1 MSESPRKFK
10 RVLIPAVGVVAL
22 LLVAGVV
29 TTIVYGRGV
38 GLAVAELGDGTAV
51 TPSGVERVS
60 ITTAEVGGLDRVT
73 VHVDGQPVE
82 ARRADGRM
90 TLTGVKLAEGR
101 HTLSVRAANP
111 LPWMPD
117 VEVQRE
123 FTVDATPPSLKVDA
137 AEAESPRGPVTVKGG
152 ADGAQSVKVGDKTVP
167 VRDGKFE
174 ASLDSVPDRV
184 QVEATD
190 AAGNA
195 QRQEVAVKVT
205 HPGMRAVHM
214 SAAAWATASLRDP
227 VLAMAREGRID
238 TVQLD
243 IKDESGEIGYD
254 SQVPLARQIG
264 ANRNY
269 YDAKAVIDEL
279 HGLGLRVVGRLVAF
293 RDPVLGKASW
303 QSGARD
309 RVAQNSSGAPW
320 SAHYGEY
327 AFTNF
332 ANPEVRDYN
341 IAIAKEAA
349 SLGFD
354 DILYDYVRRPDG
366 PLGQMVFPGLATS
379 PEQSIVEFLRD
390 NRAAVRPLGA
400 YLGAS
405 VFGIA
410 AHSPGDVA
418 QDIPA
423 IAAHVDYVSP
433 MVYPSHWG
441 PGEYGVGNPNAQP
454 YEIVR
459 ASVADFVGMTQGTG
473 ATVIPWLQAF
483 SLGVAYG
490 PGEVQA
496 QVRASAEAGAPS
508 FLLWNAACTYGSA
521 GLEPA

>member
-1 MSESPRKFK
+1 MSESPRKLK
-10 RVLIPAVGVVAL
+10 RVLIPVVGVVVL

-38 GLAVAELGDGTAV
+38 GLAVAELGEGTAV

-60 ITTAEVGGLDRVT
+60 ITTAEVSGLDRVT
-73 VHVDGQPVE
+73 VQVDGQPVQ

-90 TLTGVKLAEGR
+90 TLTGLTLAEGR
-101 HTLSVRAANP
+101 HTLSVRAGNP
-111 LPWMPD
+111 LPWLPD
-117 VEVQRE
+117 VRVQRE
-123 FTVDATPPSLKVDA
+123 FTVDATPPTLTVDV
-137 AEAESPRGPVTVKGG
+137 AEAASPRGPVTVKGSAEG
-152 ADGAQSVKVGDKTVP
+152 ADTVKVGDQQVP
-167 VRDGKFE
+167 LRDGKFE
-174 ASLDSVPDRV
+174 ASLKEVPAAIR
-184 QVEATD
+184 VEAGD

-195 QRQEVAVKVT
+195 QSLDVAVKVT
-205 HPGMRAVHM
+205 HPGMRGVHM

-227 VLAMAREGRID
+227 VLALAREGRID

-264 ANRNY
+264 ATRNY
-269 YDAKAVIDEL
+269 YDARAVIDEL

-303 QSGARD
+303 ESGARD

-332 ANPEVRDYN
+332 ANPEVRAYN
-341 IAIAKEAA
+341 VAIAAEAA

-354 DILYDYVRRPDG
+354 DVLYDYVRRPDG

-379 PEQSIVEFLRD
+379 PEQSIVDFLKE

-410 AHSPGDVA
+410 AHSPTDVA

-441 PGEYGVGNPNAQP
+441 PGEYGVANPNAQP

-459 ASVADFVGMTQGTG
+459 ASVADFVRMTEGTG

-490 PGEVQA
+490 PAEVQA

-508 FLLWNAACTYGSA
+508 FLLWNAACGYGSA

>member
-1 MSESPRKFK
+1 MSDSPRKLK
-10 RVLIPAVGVVAL
+10 RVLIPVVGFVVL

-29 TTIVYGRGV
+29 TTIVHGRGV

-60 ITTAEVGGLDRVT
+60 ITTAEVSGLDRVT

-123 FTVDATPPSLKVDA
+123 FTVDATPPALKVDV
-137 AEAESPRGPVTVKGG
+137 AEAESPRGPVTVKGS
-152 ADGAQSVKVGDKTVP
+152 ADGADEVLVGDQRVP

-174 ASLDSVPDRV
+174 ASLASAATSVR
-184 QVEATD
+184 VEASD

-195 QRQEVAVKVT
+195 QRQDVAVKVT
-205 HPGMRAVHM
+205 HPGMRGVHM

-264 ANRNY
+264 ATRNY
-269 YDAKAVIDEL
+269 YDARAAVQEL

-303 QSGARD
+303 DSGARD
-309 RVAQNSSGAPW
+309 RVAQNTAGAPW

-332 ANPEVRDYN
+332 ANPDVRAYN
-341 IAIAKEAA
+341 IAIAEEAA

-366 PLGQMVFPGLATS
+366 PIGQMVFPGLTTS
-379 PEQSIVEFLRD
+379 PEQSIVDFLKD

-410 AHSPGDVA
+410 AHSPVDVA

-423 IAAHVDYVSP
+423 ISAHVDYVAP

-441 PGEYGVGNPNAQP
+441 PGEYGVDNPNAQP

-459 ASVADFVGMTQGTG
+459 ASVADFVRLTGDSG

-483 SLGVAYG
+483 SLGHAYG
-490 PGEVQA
+490 PAEVQA
-496 QVRASAEAGAPS
+496 QVRATAEAGAPS
-508 FLLWNAACTYGSA
+508 FLLWNAACAYGSA

>member
-1 MSESPRKFK
+1 
-10 RVLIPAVGVVAL
+10 VVIPAVGVVVL
-22 LLVAGVV
+22 LLIAAVV

-38 GLAVAELGDGTAV
+38 GLSVAELADGIAV
-51 TPSGVERVS
+51 TRSGVERVS
-60 ITTAEVGGLDRVT
+60 ITTADPKGLDRVT
-73 VHVDGQPVE
+73 VHLDGQPVE
-82 ARRADGRM
+82 VVRADGRM

-101 HTLSVRAANP
+101 HILSVFAANP

-117 VEVQRE
+117 AQVRRE
-123 FTVDATPPSLKVDA
+123 FTVDDTPPTLNVDVV
-137 AEAESPRGPVTVKGG
+137 EAESPRGPVTVRGS
-152 ADGAQSVKVGDKTVP
+152 ADGADSVLVGDQKVP

-174 ASLDSVPDRV
+174 ASLAAAPTRIR
-184 QVEATD
+184 VEAND

-195 QRQEVAVKVT
+195 QHREVPVKVT

-214 SAAAWATASLRDP
+214 SATAWATPSLRDP

-264 ANRNY
+264 ANRNH
-269 YDAKAVIDEL
+269 YDARAVLDDL
-279 HGLGLRVVGRLVAF
+279 HGKGLRVVGRLVAF

-303 QSGARD
+303 DSGARD
-309 RVAQNSSGAPW
+309 RVAQNASGAPW
-320 SAHYGEY
+320 SAHYGQY

-332 ANPEVRDYN
+332 ANPEVRAYN
-341 IAIAKEAA
+341 TAIAEEAA
-349 SLGFD
+349 RLGFD

-366 PLGQMVFPGLATS
+366 PLRQMVFPGLSTT
-379 PEQSIVEFLRD
+379 PEQSIVDFLRD
-390 NRAAVRPLGA
+390 NRAAVRPHGA

-410 AHSPGDVA
+410 AHSPQDVA

-423 IAAHVDYVSP
+423 LSAHVDYVAP

-441 PGEYGVGNPNAQP
+441 PNEYGVVNPNAQP
-454 YEIVR
+454 YDIVR
-459 ASVADFVGMTQGTG
+459 ASVADFVRLTEGTG

-483 SLGVAYG
+483 SLGHAYG

-496 QVRASAEAGAPS
+496 QVVATRDAGAPS
-508 FLLWNAACTYGSA
+508 FLLWHAGCTYGSA

>member
-1 MSESPRKFK
+1 MTDSPRKLK
-10 RVLIPAVGVVAL
+10 RVLIPAVGVVVL
-22 LLVAGVV
+22 LLIAGVV
-29 TTIVYGRGV
+29 TTIVHGRGV
-38 GLAVAELGDGTAV
+38 GLAVADLSDGSTV

-60 ITTAEVGGLDRVT
+60 ITTAEAGGLDRVT
-73 VHVDGQPVE
+73 VHVDGQPVKV
-82 ARRADGRM
+82 RRADGRM
-90 TLTGVKLAEGR
+90 TLTGVELAEGA

-117 VEVQRE
+117 VELERG
-123 FTVDATPPSLKVDA
+123 FTVDATPPSLQVDV
-137 AEAESPRGPVTVKGG
+137 AEAESPRGPVTVKGS
-152 ADGAQSVKVGDKTVP
+152 ADGAESVKVGDQEVP
-167 VRDGKFE
+167 VRDGRFE
-174 ASLDSVPDRV
+174 ASLASVPTGV
-184 QVEATD
+184 VVEARD

-195 QRQEVAVKVT
+195 QRHEAAVKVT

-243 IKDESGEIGYD
+243 VKDESGEIGYD
-254 SQVPLARQIG
+254 SQVPLAREIG

-269 YDAKAVIDEL
+269 YDARAVVEEL

-303 QSGARD
+303 DSGARD
-309 RVAQNSSGAPW
+309 RVAQNTAGAPW
-320 SAHYGEY
+320 SAHYGQY

-332 ANPEVRDYN
+332 ANAEVRDYN

-354 DILYDYVRRPDG
+354 DVLYDYVRRPDG

-379 PEQSIVEFLRD
+379 PEQSIVDFLKD

-410 AHSPGDVA
+410 AHSPQDVA

-423 IAAHVDYVSP
+423 ISAHVDYVAP

-441 PGEYGVGNPNAQP
+441 PGEYGVDDPNSKP

-459 ASVADFVGMTQGTG
+459 ASVADFVGMAQGTG
-473 ATVIPWLQAF
+473 ATVVPWLQAF
-483 SLGVAYG
+483 SLGHHYG

-496 QVRASAEAGAPS
+496 QVKASADAGAPS
-508 FLLWNAACTYGSA
+508 FLLWNAACAYDAA

>member
-1 MSESPRKFK
+1 MSESPRKLK
-10 RVLIPAVGVVAL
+10 RVLIPVVGVVVL

-38 GLAVAELGDGTAV
+38 GLAVAELGEGTAV

-60 ITTAEVGGLDRVT
+60 ITTAEVSGLDRVT
-73 VHVDGQPVE
+73 VQVDGQPVQ

-90 TLTGVKLAEGR
+90 TLTGLQLAEGR
-101 HTLSVRAANP
+101 HTLSVRAGNP
-111 LPWMPD
+111 LPWLPD
-117 VEVQRE
+117 VQVRRE
-123 FTVDATPPSLKVDA
+123 FTVDATPPALKVDV
-137 AEAESPRGPVTVKGG
+137 AEAGSPRGPVTVKGS
-152 ADGAQSVKVGDKTVP
+152 ADGADVVKVGGQEVP
-167 VRDGKFE
+167 LRDGKFE
-174 ASLDSVPDRV
+174 ASLKEVPDGIR
-184 QVEATD
+184 VEATD
-190 AAGNA
+190 AAGNT
-195 QRQEVAVKVT
+195 QSQDVPVKVT
-205 HPGMRAVHM
+205 HPGMRAVHL

-227 VLAMAREGRID
+227 VLALAREGRID

-243 IKDESGEIGYD
+243 VKDESGEIGYD

-269 YDAKAVIDEL
+269 YDARAVVDEL

-303 QSGARD
+303 DSGARD

-332 ANPEVRDYN
+332 ANPEVRAYN
-341 IAIAKEAA
+341 IAIAAEAA

-354 DILYDYVRRPDG
+354 DVLYDYVRRPDG

-379 PEQSIVEFLRD
+379 PEQSIVDFLKE
-390 NRAAVRPLGA
+390 NRAAVRPRGA

-410 AHSPGDVA
+410 AHSPTDVA

-423 IAAHVDYVSP
+423 IAATVDYVSP

-441 PGEYGVGNPNAQP
+441 PGEYGVANPNAQP
-454 YEIVR
+454 YDIVR
-459 ASVADFVGMTQGTG
+459 ASVADFVRMTEGTG
-473 ATVIPWLQAF
+473 AAVIPWLQAF
-483 SLGVAYG
+483 SLGHAYG
-490 PGEVQA
+490 PAEVQA

-508 FLLWNAACTYGSA
+508 FLLWNAACGYGSA

>member
-1 MSESPRKFK
+1 M
-10 RVLIPAVGVVAL
+10 LIPVVGVVVL

-29 TTIVYGRGV
+29 TTIVHSRGT
-38 GLAVAELGDGTAV
+38 GLAVAEFGNGNVV
-51 TPSGVERVS
+51 TPSGVESVS
-60 ITTAEVGGLDRVT
+60 ITTADPGALDRVT

-82 ARRADGRM
+82 ARRADGRI
-90 TLTGVKLAEGR
+90 TLAGLRLSEGT

-111 LPWMPD
+111 LPWLPAAE
-117 VEVQRE
+117 VERR
-123 FTVDATPPSLKVDA
+123 FTVDATPPALNVDVV
-137 AEAESPRGPVTVKGG
+137 EAKSPRGPVTVKGT
-152 ADGAQSVKVGDKTVP
+152 ADGADSVRVGDRQVP
-167 VRDGKFE
+167 VKDGRFE
-174 ASLDSVPDRV
+174 ASLSTVPTSLR
-184 QVEATD
+184 VEAND

-195 QRQEVAVKVT
+195 KHHDVAVRVT

-269 YDAKAVIDEL
+269 YDARAVLDQL

-309 RVAQNSSGAPW
+309 RVSQNASGGAW
-320 SAHYGEY
+320 SAHYGQY

-332 ANPEVRDYN
+332 ANPEVREYN

-349 SLGFD
+349 ALGFD

-366 PLGQMVFPGLATS
+366 PISQMVFPGLTTT
-379 PEQSIVEFLRD
+379 PEQSIVDFLRD

-410 AHSPGDVA
+410 AHSPTDVA

-423 IAAHVDYVSP
+423 LSAHVDYVAP

-441 PGEYGVGNPNAQP
+441 PGEYGVDNPNARP
-454 YEIVR
+454 YDIVK
-459 ASVADFVGMTQGTG
+459 ASVADFVRLTQGTG

-483 SLGVAYG
+483 SLGHAYG
-490 PGEVQA
+490 PGEVKA
-496 QVRASAEAGAPS
+496 QTAASTDAGAPS
-508 FLLWNAACTYGSA
+508 FLLWNAACTYDSA
-521 GLEPA
+521 GLEPT

>member
-1 MSESPRKFK
+1 M
-10 RVLIPAVGVVAL
+10 LIPAVGVVVL
-22 LLVAGVV
+22 LLIAGVV

-38 GLAVAELGDGTAV
+38 GLAVAELSNGIAV

-60 ITTAEVGGLDRVT
+60 ITTADPEGLDRVT

-82 ARRADGRM
+82 VRRADGRM
-90 TLTGVKLAEGR
+90 TLSGVKLAEGL
-101 HTLSVRAANP
+101 HTLSVRAVNP

-117 VEVQRE
+117 AVVLRE
-123 FTVDATPPSLKVDA
+123 FTVDGTPPSLEVDVV
-137 AEAESPRGPVTVKGG
+137 EAESPRGPVKVRGS
-152 ADGAQSVKVGDKTVP
+152 ADGADSVLVGDQEVP
-167 VRDGKFE
+167 VRDGRFE
-174 ASLDSVPDRV
+174 ASLSTAPTMIR
-184 QVEATD
+184 VEAND

-195 QRQEVAVKVT
+195 RHHEVPVKVT

-214 SAAAWATASLRDP
+214 SAAAWATPSLRDP

-243 IKDESGEIGYD
+243 IKDESGEIGYE

-264 ANRNY
+264 ATRNH
-269 YDAKAVIDEL
+269 YDARAAIEEL
-279 HGLGLRVVGRLVAF
+279 HGMGLRVVGRLVAF
-293 RDPVLGKASW
+293 RDPILGKASW
-303 QSGARD
+303 DSGARD
-309 RVAQNSSGAPW
+309 RVAQNASGAPW
-320 SAHYGEY
+320 SAHYGQY

-349 SLGFD
+349 ELGFD

-366 PLGQMVFPGLATS
+366 PLGQMVFPGLTTT
-379 PEQSIVEFLRD
+379 PEQSIVDFLRD

-410 AHSPGDVA
+410 AHSPQDVA

-423 IAAHVDYVSP
+423 ISTHVDYVAP

-441 PGEYGVGNPNAQP
+441 SGEYGVDNPNAKP
-454 YEIVR
+454 YDIVR
-459 ASVADFVGMTQGTG
+459 ASVADFVRITEGTG

-483 SLGVAYG
+483 SLGHNYG
-490 PGEVQA
+490 PGEIQA
-496 QVRASAEAGAPS
+496 QVVATADAGAPS
-508 FLLWNAACTYGSA
+508 FLLWNAACAYGSA

>member
-1 MSESPRKFK
+1 MSDSPRKLK
-10 RVLIPAVGVVAL
+10 RVLIPVVGVVVL
-22 LLVAGVV
+22 LLIAGVV
-29 TTIVYGRGV
+29 TTIVHGRGV
-38 GLAVAELGDGTAV
+38 GLAVAELGDGSAV

-60 ITTAEVGGLDRVT
+60 ITTAEVSGLDRVT
-73 VHVDGQPVE
+73 VQVDGQPVQ

-90 TLTGVKLAEGR
+90 TLSGVKLAEGR
-101 HTLSVRAANP
+101 HTLAVRAANP

-123 FTVDATPPSLKVDA
+123 FTVDATPPALRVDVVEA
-137 AEAESPRGPVTVKGG
+137 ASPRGPVTVRGS
-152 ADGAQSVKVGDKTVP
+152 ADGADSVKVGDQRVEL
-167 VRDGKFE
+167 RDGRFE
-174 ASLDSVPDRV
+174 ASLPQVPARV
-184 QVEATD
+184 MVEASD

-195 QRQEVAVKVT
+195 QRQEVPVKVT
-205 HPGMRAVHM
+205 HPGMRGVHM

-264 ANRNY
+264 ATRNY
-269 YDAKAVIDEL
+269 YDARAAVDEL
-279 HGLGLRVVGRLVAF
+279 HKLNLRVVGRLVAF

-303 QSGARD
+303 ESGARD

-320 SAHYGEY
+320 SAHYGQY

-332 ANPEVRDYN
+332 ANPEVRAYN
-341 IAIAKEAA
+341 TAIAEEAA

-354 DILYDYVRRPDG
+354 DVLYDYVRRPDG

-379 PEQSIVEFLRD
+379 PEQSIVDFLEE
-390 NRAAVRPLGA
+390 NRAAVRKHGA

-410 AHSPGDVA
+410 AHSPTDVA

-441 PGEYGVGNPNAQP
+441 PNEYGVPNPNAQP

-459 ASVADFVGMTQGTG
+459 ASVADFVGMTKDTG

-483 SLGVAYG
+483 SLGHNYG

-496 QVRASAEAGAPS
+496 QVRGSAEAGAPS

>member
-1 MSESPRKFK
+1 M
-10 RVLIPAVGVVAL
+10 VIPAVGVVVL
-22 LLVAGVV
+22 LLIAGVV

-38 GLAVAELGDGTAV
+38 GLAVADLADGIAV

-60 ITTAEVGGLDRVT
+60 ITTADPEGLDRVT

-82 ARRADGRM
+82 VVRADGRM
-90 TLTGVKLAEGR
+90 TLTGLKLAEGR
-101 HTLSVRAANP
+101 HNLSVRAANP

-117 VEVQRE
+117 AEVRRE
-123 FTVDATPPSLKVDA
+123 FTVDGTPPALTVEVVEA
-137 AEAESPRGPVTVKGG
+137 ASPRGPVTVRGS
-152 ADGAQSVKVGDKTVP
+152 ADGADSVLVGDQQVP
-167 VRDGKFE
+167 VRDGRFE
-174 ASLDSVPDRV
+174 ASLASVPTRV
-184 QVEATD
+184 RVEAND
-190 AAGNA
+190 AAGNSRHHEA
-195 QRQEVAVKVT
+195 PVKVT

-214 SAAAWATASLRDP
+214 SATAWATPSLRDP

-264 ANRNY
+264 ATRTH
-269 YDAKAVIDEL
+269 YDARAVIKEL
-279 HGLGLRVVGRLVAF
+279 HGMGLRVVGRLVAF
-293 RDPVLGKASW
+293 RDPILGKASW
-303 QSGARD
+303 DAGARD
-309 RVAQNSSGAPW
+309 RLAQNASGGAW
-320 SAHYGEY
+320 SAHYGQF

-332 ANPEVRDYN
+332 ANPEVREYN
-341 IAIAKEAA
+341 IAIAREAA
-349 SLGFD
+349 ELGFD

-366 PLGQMVFPGLATS
+366 PLRQMVFPGLTGT
-379 PEQSIVEFLRD
+379 PEQSIVDFLRD
-390 NRAAVRPLGA
+390 NRAAVRPHGA

-410 AHSPGDVA
+410 AHSPQDVA

-423 IAAHVDYVSP
+423 LSAHVDYVAP

-441 PGEYGVGNPNAQP
+441 PGEYGVDNPNAKP
-454 YEIVR
+454 YDIVR
-459 ASVADFVGMTQGTG
+459 ASVADFVRLTQGTG

-483 SLGVAYG
+483 SLGHAYG
-490 PGEVQA
+490 PGEVKA
-496 QVRASAEAGAPS
+496 QMVATAEAGAPS